1 MKPRADYRKGL
12 AHVGQMPA
20 LAKTTADIA
29 KDCLK
34 RPKTTQAAKL
44 NSAARTADRPEP
56 FLVSIESKRNSGFSV

>member
-44 NSAARTADRPEP
+44 IQRPGR
-56 FLVSIESKRNSGFSV
+56 LIGESLFSFP